1 MRKRIREEHATER
14 ARTSDEGWLSLE
26 RLATVE
32 VTSEQDAFPIE
43 SVFADNSREGWRA
56 SKSGKQM
63 IRLIFDQPVAVNRIQ
78 LRFEECDAE
87 RTQEFTL
94 SWCPSTGGCKEIVRQ
109 QWNFSPAGSTV
120 EIEDYTVDLQDVSAL
135 ELTIKPDIGGKN
147 RLATLAMW
155 RVGGRAI

>member
-56 SKSGKQM
+56 SKSGEQM
-63 IRLIFDQPVAVNRIQ
+63 IRLIFDRPVAVNRIQ
-78 LRFEECDAE
+78 LRFEERDAE

-94 SWCPSTGGCKEIVRQ
+94 SWRPSTGGCREIVRQ
-109 QWNFSPAGSTV
+109 QWNFSPSGSTV
-120 EIEDYTVDLQDVSAL
+120 EIEDYAVDLHDVSAL
-135 ELTIKPDIGGKN
+135 KLTIKPDIGRN
-147 RLATLAMW
+147 DRTATLRMW
-155 RVGGRAI
+155 RVGGRAT

>member
-1 MRKRIREEHATER
+1 MEENVTER
-14 ARTSDEGWLSLE
+14 ARTSDEGWLILD

-43 SVFADNSREGWRA
+43 SVLADNGREGWRA
-56 SKSGKQM
+56 SKAGEQM
-63 IRLIFDQPVAVNRIQ
+63 IRLIFDRPVAVNRIH
-78 LRFEECDAE
+78 LRFEECDLE

-94 SWCPSTGGCKEIVRQ
+94 SWCPSTGGCREIVRQ

-135 ELTIKPDIGGKN
+135 ELIIKPDISGKN
-147 RLATLAMW
+147 RFARLARW
-155 RVGGRAI
+155 RVGGRPT

>member
-94 SWCPSTGGCKEIVRQ
+94 SWCPSTGGCREIVRQ
-109 QWNFSPAGSTV
+109 QWNFSPSGSTV

-135 ELTIKPDIGGKN
+135 KLTIKPDIGSN
-147 RLATLAMW
+147 HRIATLRIW
-155 RVGGRAI
+155 RVGGRAT